1 VVEEKVSAV
10 TSFYLYRSKKDYLN
24 KKQFLEKHICDW
36 NFATP
41 LKIELK
47 PYRNPRTISQ
57 NALFHKWC
65 DEISNKFIKQ
75 VDNASPEN
83 IKVYL
88 KHMFLG
94 TESLVLGKTEIKDQV
109 KQSSK
114 LDVGEMLHFMDQI
127 YHWSL
132 DHGIIL
138 TVPEDSD
145 YQKHKASQ
153 ND

>member
-1 VVEEKVSAV
+1 M
-10 TSFYLYRSKKDYLN
+10 TSYYLYRSKKDYQD
-24 KKQFLEKHICDW
+24 KKEYLERHIYDW

-41 LKIELK
+41 LQIELK
-47 PYRNPRTISQ
+47 PYRNPRSISQ
-57 NALFHKWC
+57 NSLFHKWC
-65 DEISNKFIKQ
+65 KEISDKFIER
-75 VDNASPEN
+75 VENASPEN
-83 IKVYL
+83 IKLYL

-94 TESLVLGKTEIKDQV
+94 TESLVLGNTVIKDQV

-145 YQKHKASQ
+145 YQKEKALQ
-153 ND
+153 NE